1 MYLADWDESS
11 GAQEALLQALHSV
24 KDGQLPLAGGQLWNS
39 FLLPGRRAGTH
50 LDLKASSHKKLS
62 KLLQAC
68 SVDFDAMRGLF
79 WREAPEPR
87 GAQLCILLQ
96 GRCSQHVLN
105 GPAHA
110 HIAANANAKCNPQ
123 LQMQMQS
130 AAECTSMRHVR
141 WAPQRTLQF

>member
-1 MYLADWDESS
+1 V
-11 GAQEALLQALHSV
+11 QEALLQALHSV

-62 KLLQAC
+62 KLLQVC
-68 SVDFDAMRGLF
+68 PIDFDAKKGLF

-96 GRCSQHVLN
+96 GHCSQDVLK

-110 HIAANANAKCNPQ
+110 HIAAIRSRVHQDAACP
-123 LQMQMQS
+123 LGPATHS
-130 AAECTSMRHVR
+130 AAPNLE
-141 WAPQRTLQF
+141 P